1 MCNVGGTLEC
11 DSDVSLD
18 TLTESDVIK
27 LHCHVSYDNY
37 PVYIHFNCSTEPQTM
52 VESGHIHRNVS
63 TNKLTAVTTTYYSQ
77 QVRVNRRLN
86 GGRVMCTVQFISMDR
101 YHNVIYTSNWKSPSM
116 TVACT
121 PYLLTYFTHLIC
133 GLLSKVTSRGPQ
145 LKRI

>member
-1 MCNVGGTLEC
+1 MTAELFFRTMCNVGGTLEC
-11 DSDVSLD
+11 DSGVSLD

-27 LHCHVSYDNY
+27 LHCHVNYDNY

-63 TNKLTAVTTTYYSQ
+63 TNKLTALITTYYSQ

-86 GGRVMCTVQFISMDR
+86 GGRVMCTVQFIR
-101 YHNVIYTSNWKSPSM
+101 YHDVIYTSNWTSPSM

-121 PYLLTYFTHLIC
+121 RYLYRHFQYIF
-133 GLLSKVTSRGPQ
+133 
-145 LKRI
+145 